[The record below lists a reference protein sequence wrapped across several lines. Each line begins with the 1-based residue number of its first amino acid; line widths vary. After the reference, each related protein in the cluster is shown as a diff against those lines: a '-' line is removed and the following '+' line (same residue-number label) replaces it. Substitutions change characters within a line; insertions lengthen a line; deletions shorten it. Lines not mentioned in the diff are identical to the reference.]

1 MKKQIINMDWTIESV
16 RDLKWINEEKTLL
29 DCYVKFNVFNEEIA
43 FSININDMYQH
54 SLDLWAGAIAGEY
67 GEIADYV
74 APHKTEFEE
83 LMENYK
89 NQFGDSFS
97 LDKI

>member
-1 MKKQIINMDWTIESV
+1 MDIINFDWKIESAKE
-16 RDLKWINEEKTLL
+16 LKWVNTEKTKM
-29 DCYVKFNVFNEEIA
+29 DCVVKLEHFDEEIS
-43 FSININDMYQH
+43 FTIDPNDIYQH

-74 APHKTEFEE
+74 APPKTEFEE

>member
-1 MKKQIINMDWTIESV
+1 MDIINFDWKIESV
-16 RDLKWINEEKTLL
+16 KDLKWTDESKTMIE
-29 DCYVKFNVFNEEIA
+29 CIVKFEHFEKETPFAIDPKD
-43 FSININDMYQH
+43 FYQH
-54 SLDLWAGAIAGEY
+54 SLDLWARANAGEY

-74 APHKTEFEE
+74 APPKTEFEE